1 MGTDESQF
9 IHILTNRPDAHL
21 RLVFKQYESRYGK
34 KFSKVIIKEFS
45 GWIET
50 ALVYLG
56 KCALI
61 TSHFFNLFVFCSV
74 MAELCILFVIDRAFV
89 CYFGNTR
96 LNLKTAKS

>member
-56 KCALI
+56 KLCTHHFALFI
-61 TSHFFNLFVFCSV
+61 LVFV
-74 MAELCILFVIDRAFV
+74 M
-89 CYFGNTR
+89 YWG
-96 LNLKTAKS
+96 